1 MNLVFGAEGLSVG
14 EGAFLMACCNHTDA
28 RGYVIASMQQLADE
42 AHMTTRAAR
51 DNKQRLIRR
60 GLLKTAERFHPKN
73 GAQIADLYRV
83 NLDLLKEMQRKR
95 TDYGPT
101 LVEELTFDA
110 PQKTAGHSPPEESA
124 GGAADSSGGEEE
136 SAGGGEEESAPLLL
150 PSSSP
155 SSLSRVRPVTPAPTV
170 SAEAATDERET
181 DQDPH
186 HTPPHAAAGPA
197 AAEVRSEHP
206 FPEQKA
212 GGKTVARVVA
222 AWTEARAKH
231 GHGVPVAGEKGLA
244 RDVTRLLADG
254 VDVEDLV
261 AAAAD
266 MGRRANW
273 LSLPQHLLHYVP
285 AARKPEPRRIEG
297 RCPRH
302 PDFPEDACVICVTL
316 ERRREQR
323 DASEPQ
329 TIGGASL
336 LARLRAGQ
344 PT

>member
-110 PQKTAGHSPPEESA
+110 PQETAGHSPPADSS

-136 SAGGGEEESAPLLL
+136 SAGDGEEESAALLL

-155 SSLSRVRPVTPAPTV
+155 SSLSGDASVTAV
-170 SAEAATDERET
+170 SAASAGAVTEEREMGAN
-181 DQDPH
+181 QD
-186 HTPPHAAAGPA
+186 HTAAAPA
-197 AAEVRSEHP
+197 AEARSEHP
-206 FPEQKA
+206 VEVPEQRVQEQAVPSEAAVEFTA
-212 GGKTVARVVA
+212 GLPGRLGRETVSRLAVLVDAAFLEGYTPETLRTELAGRVDVARIRSRSAVPGLY
-222 AWTEARAKH
+222 ERA
-231 GHGVPVAGEKGLA
+231 L
-244 RDVTRLLADG
+244 RD
-254 VDVEDLV
+254 
-261 AAAAD
+261 
-266 MGRRANW
+266 
-273 LSLPQHLLHYVP
+273 LPSAP
-285 AARKPEPRRIEG
+285 AAQAAGLE
-297 RCPRH
+297 RCPDH
-302 PDFPEDACVICVTL
+302 PA
-316 ERRREQR
+316 RYR
-323 DASEPQ
+323 DGCLDCA
-329 TIGGASL
+329 
-336 LARLRAGQ
+336 LAIPA
-344 PT
+344 